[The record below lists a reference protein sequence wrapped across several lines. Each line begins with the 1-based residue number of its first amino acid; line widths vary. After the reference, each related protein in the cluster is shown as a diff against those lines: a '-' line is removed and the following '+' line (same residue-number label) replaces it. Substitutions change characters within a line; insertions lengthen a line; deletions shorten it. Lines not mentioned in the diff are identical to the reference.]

1 MMARYLIEVPHEA
14 EEAACKRAIQTFLE
28 TGSHFLANADWGC
41 SDGDHRA
48 WLVMQTED
56 REDVKYALPPSVRP
70 DARIVRLEK
79 FTMADVEEM
88 ASQHK
93 G

>member
-1 MMARYLIEVPHEA
+1 MAKYLIEVPHEA
-14 EEAACKRAIQTFLE
+14 EKAACLRAIQTFLE

-41 SDGDHRA
+41 MDGDHRA
-48 WLVMQTED
+48 WLTMEAED

-88 ASQHK
+88 ASQHQD
-93 G
+93 

>member
-1 MMARYLIEVPHEA
+1 MTKYLIEIPHEA
-14 EEAACKRAIQTFLE
+14 EKAACLRAIQTFLE

-41 SDGDHRA
+41 MDGDHRA
-48 WLVMQTED
+48 WLMMEAEN
-56 REDVKYALPPSVRP
+56 REDVQYALPPSARP

-79 FTMADVEEM
+79 FTLADVEEI
-88 ASQHK
+88 ASRHQ

>member
-1 MMARYLIEVPHEA
+1 MAKYLIEVPHEA
-14 EEAACKRAIQTFLE
+14 EKAACLRAIQTFLE

-41 SDGDHRA
+41 MDGDHRA
-48 WLVMQTED
+48 WLTMEAENRDDVM
-56 REDVKYALPPSVRP
+56 YALPPSVRP

-79 FTMADVEEM
+79 FTMADVEKM
-88 ASQHK
+88 ASQHQ

>member
-1 MMARYLIEVPHEA
+1 M
-14 EEAACKRAIQTFLE
+14 
-28 TGSHFLANADWGC
+28 
-41 SDGDHRA
+41 DGDHRA
-48 WLVMQTED
+48 WLTMEAED

-79 FTMADVEEM
+79 FTMADVEKM
-88 ASQHK
+88 ASQHQ

>member
-1 MMARYLIEVPHEA
+1 MAKYLIEVPHEA
-14 EEAACKRAIQTFLE
+14 EKAACLRAIQTFLE

-41 SDGDHRA
+41 MDGDHRA
-48 WLVMQTED
+48 WLMMEAEN
-56 REDVKYALPPSVRP
+56 REDVTYALPPSVRP

-88 ASQHK
+88 ASQHQ

>member
-1 MMARYLIEVPHEA
+1 MAKYLIEVPHEA
-14 EEAACKRAIQTFLE
+14 EKAACLRAIQTFLE

-41 SDGDHRA
+41 MDGDHRA
-48 WLVMQTED
+48 WLTMEAEN
-56 REDVKYALPPSVRP
+56 REDVMYALPPSVRP

-88 ASQHK
+88 ASQHQ

>member
-1 MMARYLIEVPHEA
+1 MAKYLIEVPHEA
-14 EEAACKRAIQTFLE
+14 EKAACLRAIQTFLE

-41 SDGDHRA
+41 MDGDHRA
-48 WLVMQTED
+48 WLTMEAEN
-56 REDVKYALPPSVRP
+56 REDVMYALPQSVRP

-88 ASQHK
+88 ASQHQA
-93 G
+93 

>member
-1 MMARYLIEVPHEA
+1 MAKYLIEVPHEA
-14 EEAACKRAIQTFLE
+14 EKAACLRAIQTFLE

-41 SDGDHRA
+41 MDGDHRA
-48 WLVMQTED
+48 WLTMEAEN

-88 ASQHK
+88 ASQHQD
-93 G
+93 